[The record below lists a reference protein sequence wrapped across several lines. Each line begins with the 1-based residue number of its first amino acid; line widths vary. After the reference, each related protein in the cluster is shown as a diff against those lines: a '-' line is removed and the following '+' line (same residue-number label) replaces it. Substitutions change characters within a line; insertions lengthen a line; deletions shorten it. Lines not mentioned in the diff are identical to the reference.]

1 MSDARDAWSES
12 RLERQSSMSP
22 DGIASRLNDDPSDA
36 DPAAPRARRRRRRG
50 WTGVALGGAG
60 CIALA
65 GLAFYALRRL
75 LHG

>member
-36 DPAAPRARRRRRRG
+36 DPAAPRNAATSAAGSSRTTPRSSSSTPRR
-50 WTGVALGGAG
+50 VS
-60 CIALA
+60 IAWIV
-65 GLAFYALRRL
+65 
-75 LHG
+75 

>member
-12 RLERQSSMSP
+12 RLERQSAMSP
-22 DGIASRLNDDPSDA
+22 HGIASRQNDDPPDV
-36 DPAAPRARRRRRRG
+36 DPVAPRPRRPRRRG